1 MIQMTMME
9 EKMMRD
15 PLNDRICKFLARG
28 INKLTIGQLV
38 VLCLLNTHFR
48 EGIRRFM
55 EVFVVMLSCYGAV
68 PV

>member
-1 MIQMTMME
+1 MIQTTMME

-15 PLNDRICKFLARG
+15 PLNDRIGKFLARG

-38 VLCLLNTHFR
+38 VLCLLNTDFR

-55 EVFVVMLSCYGAV
+55 EVFVAMLSCYGAV
-68 PV
+68 